1 MKKVLLKRTADALEK
16 LAIGSMLVGL
26 FRDNEVGLA
35 VGIGCLA
42 ASYVFTVW
50 EAKS

>member
-1 MKKVLLKRTADALEK
+1 MKKAILKRTADALEK
-16 LAIGSMLVGL
+16 LAIGSLLVGL
-26 FRDNEVGLA
+26 FRENEAGIF

-42 ASYVFTVW
+42 ASYIVTMW